1 VARPVVT
8 GDAVWARYGGPLM
21 LLVALTGGIGSGK
34 STVAAGLAERGAAVV
49 DADAVSR
56 RILEPDGAAYQ
67 PVVDRFG
74 PGVVRDDGSIN
85 RPALAAVVFGDAGA
99 LTDLN
104 RLTHPV
110 IGRSIADQ
118 VRDLAPESG
127 VVVIDIPLLG
137 ILTDDLFRLDAVIV
151 VDTPED
157 VAVARLV
164 ATRGFDEGDAWARVA
179 AQIDRDERRKLA
191 DIVIDNGS
199 DSAALDAEI
208 DRVWSWLRDRV
219 ARA

>member
-1 VARPVVT
+1 
-8 GDAVWARYGGPLM
+8 M

-49 DADAVSR
+49 DADAISR
-56 RILEPDGAAYQ
+56 QILEPGGGAYQ
-67 PVVDRFG
+67 PVVDHFG
-74 PGVVRDDGSIN
+74 PGIVRADRTIN

-99 LTDLN
+99 LADLN
-104 RLTHPV
+104 GLTHPV
-110 IGRSIADQ
+110 IGRGIAER
-118 VRDLAPESG
+118 VRELTPESG

-137 ILTDDLFRLDAVIV
+137 ILTDDLFHLDAVIV

-191 DIVIDNGS
+191 DIVIENGG

-208 DRVWSWLRDRV
+208 DRLWSWLQ
-219 ARA
+219 ARAARA